1 MIFLANKPINISS
14 NSYALK
20 LGKKLGLKL
29 GYSGTLD
36 PFASGALLCA
46 DKKHAKL
53 FRFLNL
59 EPKVYEA
66 TIWLGAVSPSLD
78 NENISFCSVK
88 EPSLEQIIKAFTK
101 YQGDITY
108 TPPIFCAK
116 KINGK
121 RAYELARN
129 GEKVELNECI
139 MSVRAKFLHYN
150 FPFISFRLSAS
161 KGTYVRSYAKLI
173 CDELGVKG
181 TLSALRRLS
190 EGGFKDFINYDAFGS
205 VDLEE
210 NFYLGDINDLLLGKK
225 LSLSDFKKQDYKTYK
240 IDLGDC
246 FSIIRLDEKIEYIL
260 NKVEKC

>member
-14 NSYALK
+14 NTYASK
-20 LGKKLGLKL
+20 LGKKLGVKL

-36 PFASGALLCA
+36 PFACGALLCA

-66 TIWLGAVSPSLD
+66 TIWLGASSPSLD
-78 NENISFCSVK
+78 NENISLTNVN
-88 EPSLEQIIKAFTK
+88 ELALEQIKVAFNK
-101 YQGDITY
+101 FQGDIKY

-129 GEKVELNECI
+129 GEEVVLSECV
-139 MSVRAKFLHYN
+139 MSVKAELLHYN

-161 KGTYVRSYAKLI
+161 KGTYVRSYAQLI
-173 CDELGVKG
+173 CDELGVVG
-181 TLSALRRLS
+181 TLSSLRRIS
-190 EGGFKDFINYDAFGS
+190 EGEFKEFKKYDAYTS

-210 NFYLGDINDLLLGKK
+210 NEYLGDINDVLLGKK
-225 LSLSDFKKQDYKTYK
+225 LSLNDFKYQEYKTYK
-240 IDLGDC
+240 IDLGEC
-246 FSIIRLDEKIEYIL
+246 FSIIKLDEKIEYIL